1 MTNTRKAGMIVKLAL
16 AATVVASGL
25 FATITASQ
33 AGWMLIPGHG
43 YVYCNYSYGYAD
55 CR

>member
-1 MTNTRKAGMIVKLAL
+1 MKKLLSIVLASAVIAGGFLATS
-16 AATVVASGL
+16 AP
-25 FATITASQ
+25 SQ
-33 AGWMLIPGHG
+33 AQGILPPGWTLTNHG

>member
-1 MTNTRKAGMIVKLAL
+1 MKKLLSIIFASAVIAGAILA
-16 AATVVASGL
+16 T
-25 FATITASQ
+25 TAPSQ
-33 AGWMLIPGHG
+33 AQWILTNHG